1 MSLANK
7 NTYPQFCRLET
18 ACAKE
23 SSSKGKAT
31 REKKV
36 NGQIRWSVY
45 DLLAEADRKAS
56 HCRHVADPRK
66 PTWIVGS
73 AAKVLR
79 RSWEWYSQARQAD
92 GKKLRNTS
100 AIMVA
105 GVVSFP
111 RAREKDWA
119 SYRDDVVAYFYRQ
132 HQDRLVGVVEH
143 LDEAN
148 QHLHCYIIPRDG
160 EAIGAVHP
168 GRAAALVASRLPGNF
183 TRSAFKGAMKIW
195 QDDIFKGAG
204 QAHGLTRLGSDPSR
218 VRMRR
223 AEYDAQTN
231 LAKSKKILADA
242 DAEAADI
249 VDKAKRIRES
259 VVNEIRQVAE
269 MNAENE
275 RSAMLLKIRAERLDS
290 TDAGSQE
297 IRLAK
302 MQIVVEEQRSEL
314 DEALFIIKQYKLR
327 DAAHESIQMVAVA
340 PGSTWIRP
348 AQEM

>member
-1 MSLANK
+1 MSHANK
-7 NTYPQFCRLET
+7 NTYAQFCRMET
-18 ACAKE
+18 VCAKE
-23 SSSKGKAT
+23 TNSKGKAP

-36 NGQIRWSVY
+36 DGQIRWTVF

-56 HCRHVADPRK
+56 HCKHVKDPRK
-66 PTWIVGS
+66 PTWTIGS

-100 AIMVA
+100 PIMVA

-111 RAREKDWA
+111 RAREKDWPD
-119 SYRDDVVAYFYRQ
+119 YRDDVVAYFRKQ
-132 HQDRLVGVVEH
+132 HLDRLVGVVEH

-148 QHLHCYIIPRDG
+148 QHLHFYIIPRDG
-160 EAIGAVHP
+160 EGIGAIHP
-168 GRAAALVASRLPGNF
+168 GRAAALAASKLPGNF

-195 QDDIFKGAG
+195 QDDIFQGAG

-231 LAKSKKILADA
+231 LAKSEKILADA
-242 DAEAADI
+242 DARAADI
-249 VDKAKRIRES
+249 VDKAKRLRES

-269 MNAENE
+269 MNAENSRFAE
-275 RSAMLLKIRAERLDS
+275 LVRNRAERLDN
-290 TDAGSQE
+290 TAAGTQE
-297 IRLAK
+297 IKILKLQAMVAK
-302 MQIVVEEQRSEL
+302 QKAEL
-314 DEALFIIKQYKLR
+314 DEALFINNQYKLR
-327 DAAHESIQMVAVA
+327 DAAHEPIQMVPVA
-340 PGSTWIRP
+340 PGSMWVKP
-348 AQEM
+348 APGM